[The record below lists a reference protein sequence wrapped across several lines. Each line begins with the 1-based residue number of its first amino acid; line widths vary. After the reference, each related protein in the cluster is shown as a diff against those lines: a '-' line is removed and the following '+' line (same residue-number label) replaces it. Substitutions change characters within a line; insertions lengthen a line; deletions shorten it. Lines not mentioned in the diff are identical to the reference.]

1 MMAPEIH
8 INLTPLERANARLG
22 QFLEAYA
29 ALDEHHSHH
38 SIYRAAVVKGYEFTH
53 ELAYGFIRRS
63 LEDAEAWNDVDRMT
77 IGDVLRSAANY
88 GIISS
93 AEQWFYFR
101 ERRNDSAHEYF
112 DTVASRTAEAAP
124 ALHQEVTAL
133 IATLTEL
140 NERN

>member
-1 MMAPEIH
+1 M
-8 INLTPLERANARLG
+8 
-22 QFLEAYA
+22 
-29 ALDEHHSHH
+29 DESDSHH
-38 SIYRAAVVKGYEFTH
+38 GIYRAAVVKGYEFTH

-63 LEDAEAWNDVDRMT
+63 LEDAEAWNDVDRMSV
-77 IGDVLRSAANY
+77 GDVLRSAADF

-124 ALHQEVTAL
+124 ALHQAVAAL

-140 NERN
+140 NKRI

>member
-1 MMAPEIH
+1 MVTEPH
-8 INLTPLERANARLG
+8 INLAPLERANARLG

-29 ALDEHHSHH
+29 ALDESDSHH
-38 SIYRAAVVKGYEFTH
+38 GIYRAAVVKGYEFTH

-63 LEDAEAWNDVDRMT
+63 LEDVEAWNDVDRMSV
-77 IGDVLRSAANY
+77 GDVLRSAADF
-88 GIISS
+88 GIISC

-124 ALHQEVTAL
+124 ALHQAVAAL
-133 IATLTEL
+133 IATLAEL
-140 NERN
+140 NKRI

>member
-1 MMAPEIH
+1 MTSRRQ
-8 INLTPLERANARLG
+8 INIDALERANARLG
-22 QFLEAYA
+22 QFLEAYT

-77 IGDVLRSAANY
+77 VGDVLRAAADY

-112 DTVASRTAEAAP
+112 DTVASRAAEAAP

-140 NERN
+140 NERI

>member
-1 MMAPEIH
+1 MATERP
-8 INLTPLERANARLG
+8 INLAPLERANARLG
-22 QFLEAYA
+22 EFLEAHA
-29 ALDEHHSHH
+29 ALDENHPHL
-38 SIYRAAVVKGYEFTH
+38 SIYRTAVVKGYEFTH
-53 ELAYGFIRRS
+53 ELAYGSIRRS

-77 IGDVLRSAANY
+77 VGDVLRAAADY

-124 ALHQEVTAL
+124 ALHQAVTAL

-140 NERN
+140 NERI

>member
-1 MMAPEIH
+1 MISRRQ
-8 INLTPLERANARLG
+8 INIDALERANARLG
-22 QFLEAYA
+22 QFLEAYV
-29 ALDEHHSHH
+29 ALDENHSHH

-77 IGDVLRSAANY
+77 IGDVLRAAANY

-112 DTVASRTAEAAP
+112 DTVASRTAEAAS

-140 NERN
+140 NERI